1 MRKRYSVLT
10 NPCYECSIHMYHKR
24 STEDDKMDLAEKVS
38 NAELEVMKILW
49 REKQPVSFTDIRLEL
64 QNTKGWKKSTINTLI
79 RRLVEKDVISL
90 EKREIA
96 YYSPNI
102 TELDYIESETQ
113 GLINKLYGGNIRNFI
128 AALCHGN
135 SLSDGDID
143 ELRTYFGK
151 EDEK

>member
-1 MRKRYSVLT
+1 
-10 NPCYECSIHMYHKR
+10 
-24 STEDDKMDLAEKVS
+24 MDLAEKVS

>member
-1 MRKRYSVLT
+1 
-10 NPCYECSIHMYHKR
+10 
-24 STEDDKMDLAEKVS
+24 MDLAEKIS

-113 GLINKLYGGNIRNFI
+113 SRNKIFYISTIEFINQS
-128 AALCHGN
+128 LC
-135 SLSDGDID
+135 L
-143 ELRTYFGK
+143 
-151 EDEK
+151 